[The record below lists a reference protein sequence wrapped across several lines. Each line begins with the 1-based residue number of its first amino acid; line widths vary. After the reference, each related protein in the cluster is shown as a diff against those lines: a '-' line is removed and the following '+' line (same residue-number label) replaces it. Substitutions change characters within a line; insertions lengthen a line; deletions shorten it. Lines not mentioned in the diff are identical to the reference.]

1 MLIFAFAAKAQQNHF
16 VYLQTDNGKPFYVK
30 MDKKILSSS
39 SEGYIIIPDIT
50 NGNYRLKVGFPKKEY
65 PEETFSIAVN
75 NQNEGYLIKHFDGRG
90 LQLFNMETLALISGD
105 SDSASQMV
113 ASASTDN
120 NPFTTML
127 ADVVKDSTI
136 LQNHQVVIENPAK
149 TADTALQA
157 NNQVA
162 DNNVPSSPDSG
173 VVAQKAVAD
182 NDIVSSSSMNSATK
196 ATDSEATN
204 SGNISSTSLA
214 VDSAVAN
221 SGSPV
226 PKLLSKQDQD
236 GLQMVYSDKKD
247 TVRVFMPSGQEQSI
261 ADSKA
266 TKNDNFDFTAGNNP
280 ANTPPD
286 TSLTI
291 TPTVVKPEKKK
302 SGFVLRKDTIA
313 MAADSVGMAKT
324 APEQVFYIGPKEKV
338 KKDDS
343 SDNGSM
349 DEKHGLFSG
358 LSKNTKKEPAET
370 AKPAENKIEVLP
382 TEAAPS
388 KTNSDCKAFADNEDF
403 LRLRKKMASED
414 NKEDMIKVANKFFRS
429 RCFST
434 GQIKDLSYLFL
445 TDEGKYMFFDAA
457 YAHTSDSDQFAT
469 LESQLKDPYYK
480 KRFEALIGK

>member
-1 MLIFAFAAKAQQNHF
+1 VLIFAFAAKAQQSHF

-30 MDKKILSSS
+30 MDNKILSSS

-50 NGNYRLKVGFPKKEY
+50 NGNYRLKIGIPKKEY
-65 PEETFSIAVN
+65 PEEAFSIAVN
-75 NQNEGYLIKHFDGRG
+75 NQNEGYLIKHFDGKG

-113 ASASTDN
+113 ASTSTDN
-120 NPFTTML
+120 NPFTMML
-127 ADVVKDSTI
+127 ANVVKDSTI
-136 LQNHQVVIENPAK
+136 LQNHQIVIENPTKA
-149 TADTALQA
+149 ADTATQV
-157 NNQVA
+157 NNQLT
-162 DNNVPSSPDSG
+162 DNIVPNSPDTNA
-173 VVAQKAVAD
+173 VVQHAIAD
-182 NDIVSSSSMNSATK
+182 NDIVSSTTSKPA
-196 ATDSEATN
+196 DSEATN
-204 SGNISSTSLA
+204 SGNISSASLSA
-214 VDSAVAN
+214 DSAVAA
-221 SGSPV
+221 SGSPA

-247 TVRVFMPSGQEQSI
+247 TVRVFMPSEENQST

-266 TKNDNFDFTAGNNP
+266 TKNDNFDFTGSNNS
-280 ANTPPD
+280 ANTSPD

-291 TPTVVKPEKKK
+291 TPTVVKPENKK

-313 MAADSVGMAKT
+313 TATDSAGMAKT
-324 APEQVFYIGPKEKV
+324 APEQVFYIGPKDKS
-338 KKDDS
+338 KNIDTSDKGS
-343 SDNGSM
+343 S

-358 LSKNTKKEPAET
+358 LSKNTKKEPAEI

-382 TEAAPS
+382 SEATPS

-445 TDEGKYMFFDAA
+445 TDEGKYKFFDAA
-457 YAHTSDSDQFAT
+457 YAHTSDSDLFAT